1 MENGDKASHP
11 HKLEFVDFWGFIH
24 GDNIST
30 FQYIEAYWVNSSAFL
45 DPVQFPLYFNST
57 EWNLNRN

>member
-45 DPVQFPLYFNST
+45 DPVRFPLYFN
-57 EWNLNRN
+57 